1 MAEES
6 VLTPTRNNFEC
17 EHCGEE
23 ILNDAAR
30 VDGGHIFHLSCFG
43 ASVGGGR
50 HKLQVCPGC
59 YTLGARW
66 NQDSSD
72 WEECQACEGAG
83 YLSKNPSRE

>member
-1 MAEES
+1 
-6 VLTPTRNNFEC
+6 
-17 EHCGEE
+17 
-23 ILNDAAR
+23 
-30 VDGGHIFHLSCFG
+30 LSCFG